1 MYVDKYINPIIRSSY
16 LCRASTICYYMTKSI
31 DERSSADVAE
41 VHAVTTPTIVDD
53 SDLGIIKL
61 LVAGHNN
68 QQIADETKI
77 PLSTVQRK
85 TRTMFEKGYII
96 SRNEINYKQLGY
108 RRGLIHIYLEHG
120 DLKQTATRVTKMDSV
135 QTVSLHAGNSDIIGF
150 FLYKNTEQV
159 LGLIDE
165 VKKMEGVGNVVWSEE
180 VYTFPR
186 TNHANKMFVMHD
198 ELR

>member
-1 MYVDKYINPIIRSSY
+1 
-16 LCRASTICYYMTKSI
+16 MTKSI
-31 DERSSADVAE
+31 NERSSADVEE
-41 VHAVTTPTIVDD
+41 VQEVTTSTTLDD

-61 LVAGHNN
+61 LVTGHNN
-68 QQIADETKI
+68 QQIANEMKI

-85 TRTMFEKGYII
+85 TRIIFEKGYVI
-96 SRNEINYKQLGY
+96 SRNEINHKRLGY
-108 RRGLIHIYLEHG
+108 RRGLLHIYVEHG
-120 DLKQTATRVTKMDSV
+120 DLKQIAKRVTKMDSV

-180 VYTFPR
+180 VYTFPQ
-186 TNHANKMFVMHD
+186 TDYESKMLMMHD

>member
-1 MYVDKYINPIIRSSY
+1 MYR
-16 LCRASTICYYMTKSI
+16 YMTKSI
-31 DERSSADVAE
+31 NERSSADVAE
-41 VHAVTTPTIVDD
+41 VQAVTTPTILDD

-68 QQIADETKI
+68 QQIANEMKI

-85 TRTMFEKGYII
+85 TRIMFEKGYVI

-180 VYTFPR
+180 VYTFPQ
-186 TNHANKMFVMHD
+186 TNHASKMFVMHD

>member
-1 MYVDKYINPIIRSSY
+1 
-16 LCRASTICYYMTKSI
+16 MTKSI
-31 DERSSADVAE
+31 NKRSSTDVAG
-41 VHAVTTPTIVDD
+41 VQAVTTPTILDD
-53 SDLGIIKL
+53 SDWGIIKL

-68 QQIADETKI
+68 QQIANETKI

-85 TRTMFEKGYII
+85 TRMMFEKGYII
-96 SRNEINYKQLGY
+96 SRNEINYKRLGY
-108 RRGLIHIYLEHG
+108 KRGLIHIYLEHG
-120 DLKQTATRVTKMDSV
+120 DLKQIAKRVAKMDSV

-165 VKKMEGVGNVVWSEE
+165 VKKMEGVDSVVWSEE
-180 VYTFPR
+180 VYTFPQ
-186 TNHANKMFVMHD
+186 TNDASKMFTMHD

>member
-1 MYVDKYINPIIRSSY
+1 
-16 LCRASTICYYMTKSI
+16 MTKSI

-41 VHAVTTPTIVDD
+41 VQVGTTPSILDD

-68 QQIADETKI
+68 QQIANETKI

-85 TRTMFEKGYII
+85 TRIMFEKGYVI
-96 SRNEINYKQLGY
+96 SRNEINHKRLGY
-108 RRGLIHIYLEHG
+108 KRGLIHIYLEHG

-180 VYTFPR
+180 VYTF
-186 TNHANKMFVMHD
+186 TQMNHASKMFVMHN

>member
-1 MYVDKYINPIIRSSY
+1 
-16 LCRASTICYYMTKSI
+16 MTKSI
-31 DERSSADVAE
+31 NELSSADVAE
-41 VHAVTTPTIVDD
+41 VQVGTAAAPTILDN

-68 QQIADETKI
+68 QQIANETKI

-85 TRTMFEKGYII
+85 TRIMFEKGYVI
-96 SRNEINYKQLGY
+96 SRNEINHKRLGF

-135 QTVSLHAGNSDIIGF
+135 QKVSLHAGNSDIIGF

-165 VKKMEGVGNVVWSEE
+165 VKKMKGVGNVVWSEE
-180 VYTFPR
+180 VYTF
-186 TNHANKMFVMHD
+186 TQMNHASKMFVMHN

>member
-1 MYVDKYINPIIRSSY
+1 M
-16 LCRASTICYYMTKSI
+16 CCYMTKSI
-31 DERSSADVAE
+31 NERSSADVAE
-41 VHAVTTPTIVDD
+41 VQAVTTPTILDD

-68 QQIADETKI
+68 QQIANETKI

-85 TRTMFEKGYII
+85 TRIMIKKGYVI

-108 RRGLIHIYLEHG
+108 RRGLIHIYLERG
-120 DLKQTATRVTKMDSV
+120 DLKQTATRVRKMDSV

-180 VYTFPR
+180 VYTLPQ
-186 TNHANKMFVMHD
+186 TNRANKMFVMHD